1 MDQTRRR
8 VDFLFLNLGHFFDH
22 FLILIYATVA
32 MVIATDRQ
40 VDIPG
45 FTSDWDMTYADLV
58 LFSTAGFV
66 AFGLFSLPAGWLAD
80 RWSRTGMISVFF
92 LGMGGAAI
100 LTSFAQT
107 PWQLA
112 GGILITGILGAIYH
126 PVGLAM
132 VVQGRKKTGVPLAI
146 NGVFGNLGVAMA
158 PLCTLLVVGDFGWR
172 AAFILPGAACML
184 TGVAF
189 VIWQR
194 IGHAHDQREVAAGR
208 APRAEAEHL
217 PALALDR
224 AMLIRVFAIIFFTAA
239 IGSFIFQSTTFA
251 LPKIFDE
258 RLAGLATS
266 GKAVGWWSF
275 AVLAT
280 ASLAQVVV
288 GYLVDNFSV
297 RVVFASIAALQA
309 ILFFAMLNMTGG
321 AALLIA
327 VGFMLV
333 VFGQIPINDVLIGRI
348 AKSEWRSR
356 AYAIRYVLS
365 FAVMAM
371 TIPTI
376 STVHGS
382 WGFHGLFAIMAAG
395 ATLIF
400 VAVMQLP
407 GTRLSVAP
415 ATAE

>member
-1 MDQTRRR
+1 MEQNRQRI
-8 VDFLFLNLGHFFDH
+8 DFLFLNLGHFFDH

-32 MVIATDRQ
+32 MAIATDRQ

-45 FTSDWDMTYADLV
+45 FTSDWDMTYSELV
-58 LFSTAGFV
+58 LFSTAGFI

-92 LGMGGAAI
+92 LGMGMAAI
-100 LTSFAQT
+100 ITSFAQT

-112 GGILITGILGAIYH
+112 AGILLTGTLGAIYH

-132 VVQGRKKTGVPLAI
+132 VVQGRKRTGVPLAV
-146 NGVFGNLGVAMA
+146 NGVFGNLGVAAA
-158 PLCTLLVVGDFGWR
+158 PLCTLLVIGDFGWR
-172 AAFILPGAACML
+172 AAFVIPGVACML
-184 TGVAF
+184 TGVAY

-194 IGHAHDQREVAAGR
+194 IGHAHDRREVAAGR
-208 APRAEAEHL
+208 APRAQAAHV

-224 AMLIRVFAIIFFTAA
+224 VVLIKVFAIIFFTAA
-239 IGSFIFQSTTFA
+239 LGSFIFQSTTFA

-258 RLAGLATS
+258 RLVGLATS

-275 AVLAT
+275 AVLAC
-280 ASLAQVVV
+280 ASLAQIVV
-288 GYLVDNFSV
+288 GYLVDNHSV
-297 RVVFASIAALQA
+297 RVVFAAVAGLQA
-309 ILFFAMLNMTGG
+309 VLFFAMLNLTGG
-321 AALLIA
+321 AALLVAIA
-327 VGFMLV
+327 FMLV
-333 VFGQIPINDVLIGRI
+333 VFGQVPINDVLIGRI

-365 FAVMAM
+365 FAVMAT

-376 STVHGS
+376 ATVHGN

-395 ATLIF
+395 AALIF
-400 VAVMQLP
+400 LAVVQLP
-407 GTRLSVAP
+407 GTRLRAAP